1 MSPCTTLEHADVGH
15 ANAPARVD
23 PGFRRDD
30 GLVGWRLALQRARC
44 LVNPTLRLLNDWQ
57 HGFPLLP
64 RPFEALGAE
73 VGRDGVEV
81 LRQYRALRAQ
91 GSLSRI
97 GGVFAAGAGGAA
109 ALCAYAVPPARLD
122 AVAATVSAHPG
133 VNHNYERE
141 HRFNL
146 WFVMTGS
153 DRAAVDGAIT
163 GLDLATGLTALRLPM
178 LRAYRIDLGFDLLG
192 ATRRS
197 AGPARAAAPAAV
209 AQADR
214 PLAALAGEGL
224 PLVDEPYAAWAAQ
237 LGRGT
242 GAVLDTLRDWL
253 ARGTLRRFGVVVR
266 HHELGFDQNA
276 MCVFDVPD
284 ERVDA
289 VGALLARQD
298 GVTLCYRRARA
309 PGWRYSLYAMVHG
322 RERAQVLAQVEAA
335 TAAAGLEALPRA
347 VLFSRRRFTQR
358 GARYFGTPQEL
369 HHA

>member
-1 MSPCTTLEHADVGH
+1 MSTA
-15 ANAPARVD
+15 
-23 PGFRRDD
+23 
-30 GLVGWRLALQRARC
+30 
-44 LVNPTLRLLNDWQ
+44 LRLLNDWQ

-73 VGRDGVEV
+73 VGCDGAEV
-81 LRQYRALRAQ
+81 LRQYRALRAE

-109 ALCAYAVPPARLD
+109 ALCAYAVPPQQLE
-122 AVAATVSAHPG
+122 AVAALVSAHAG

-153 DRAAVDGAIT
+153 SRAAVEAAVA
-163 GLDLATGLTALRLPM
+163 GLDVATGLTALRLPM

-192 ATRRS
+192 ATRRG
-197 AGPARAAAPAAV
+197 AGPARATTGAAV
-209 AQADR
+209 EAIDR

-224 PLVDEPYAAWAAQ
+224 PLADEPYAAWAAQ

-242 GAVLDTLRDWL
+242 GAVLGTLRGWL

-284 ERVDA
+284 AQVDA
-289 VGALLARQD
+289 AGALLARQD

-309 PGWRYSLYAMVHG
+309 PGWPFNLYAMVHG

-335 TAAAGLEALPRA
+335 AAAAGLLSGPRA

-369 HHA
+369 QHA